1 MSTNTM
7 PALVHYGAEPGQV
20 ELREVPVPVVRGD
33 EVLLR
38 VGAVGV
44 CGSDIHQL
52 HGSQSWAVDVP
63 VTLGHEFT
71 GVVAAVGEGVRDFKE
86 GDRVVSETAAWICGE
101 CIYCRTGQYNVC
113 PRRHGFGTRV
123 DGAMAEYVRV
133 PSRCLHHI
141 PDSLP
146 FTVAALTEPCC
157 VAYNAVAE
165 RATVKPGQSVL
176 VLGPGPIG
184 LLCLLVARLH
194 GAEPTIVAGLPSDA
208 PRLELARLLGATYT
222 INLGSQDVPE
232 FLRDVG
238 DGFGVDVVVDATGA
252 APAFAT
258 AMAAVRPL
266 GQIVKVGWGPG
277 ALDVSLDPIVQKAV
291 TVHGSFSHTY
301 PTWERVI
308 ALLTAGK
315 LDVTPLIGLDTNLPR
330 WKEAFEG
337 MQSGRFAKA
346 VLRP

>member
-1 MSTNTM
+1 M
-7 PALVHYGAEPGQV
+7 PALVQYGAEPGQV
-20 ELREVPVPVVRGD
+20 ELREVPIPEVRDD

-38 VGAVGV
+38 VGGVGV
-44 CGSDIHQL
+44 CGSDVHQY
-52 HGSQSWAVDVP
+52 HGSQSWTVDVP
-63 VTLGHEFT
+63 VTLGHEFA
-71 GVVAAVGEGVRDFKE
+71 GVVAAVGDGVSGFKE
-86 GDRVVSETAAWICGE
+86 GDRVVSETAAFICGE
-101 CIYCRTGQYNVC
+101 CIYCRTGHYNVC
-113 PRRHGFGTRV
+113 PHRRGFGARL

-133 PSRCLHHI
+133 PVRCLHHI

-146 FTVAALTEPCC
+146 FSVAALTEPCC

-165 RATVKPGQSVL
+165 RATVKPGNSVL

-194 GAEPTIVAGLPSDA
+194 GAEPTVVAGLPADA
-208 PRLELARLLGATYT
+208 PRLDLARQLGATHT
-222 INLGSQDVPE
+222 IDLQSEDLHE
-232 FLRDVG
+232 FLGHVG

-252 APAFAT
+252 ARAFST
-258 AMAAVRPL
+258 AMTAVRPL

-277 ALDVSLDPIVQKAV
+277 PLGFSLDPIVQKAV

-308 ALLTAGK
+308 ALLASGR
-315 LDVTPLIGLDTNLPR
+315 LDVAPLIGLETNLPR
-330 WKEAFEG
+330 WKEAFDG
-337 MQSGRFAKA
+337 MQSGQFAKA